1 MQTTREEFEKRLK
14 EVDLY
19 FTALAPL
26 DDCSCC
32 IESKSIQGEIR
43 RVPID
48 SELNKILK
56 ANCFILLYNL
66 IEATIRNTIRAISNK
81 IADEGLIYKDFSDNL
96 KRLWVNHI
104 FKGVD
109 KHTDKHKFISP
120 ILQKIVDN
128 QFLKLEEDSV
138 SISGNID
145 AKKVKEIAKRIGYK
159 EPTDGHQLYTIRVKR
174 NELAHG
180 DKTFAEIGRD
190 FTVKDL
196 LEIKRTLTTFIEEVL
211 DNVQEYIDTQAYK
224 NS

>member
-96 KRLWVNHI
+96 KRR
-104 FKGVD
+104 G
-109 KHTDKHKFISP
+109 
-120 ILQKIVDN
+120 
-128 QFLKLEEDSV
+128 
-138 SISGNID
+138 
-145 AKKVKEIAKRIGYK
+145 
-159 EPTDGHQLYTIRVKR
+159 
-174 NELAHG
+174 
-180 DKTFAEIGRD
+180 
-190 FTVKDL
+190 
-196 LEIKRTLTTFIEEVL
+196 
-211 DNVQEYIDTQAYK
+211 
-224 NS
+224 